1 MGEGKRWDG
10 SRVRPGSLGIRALQR
25 RTGLETVVKSKE
37 VVKSKDVSRSLSVLK
52 AGRGAVT
59 MGSSA
64 EMEAV

>member
-1 MGEGKRWDG
+1 M
-10 SRVRPGSLGIRALQR
+10 RPGSLGIRALQR
-25 RTGLETVVKSKE
+25 RTGLET